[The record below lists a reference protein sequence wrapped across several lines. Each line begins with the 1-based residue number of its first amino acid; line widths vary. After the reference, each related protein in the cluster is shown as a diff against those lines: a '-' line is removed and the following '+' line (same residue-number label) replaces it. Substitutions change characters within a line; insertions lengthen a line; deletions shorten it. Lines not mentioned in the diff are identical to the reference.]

1 MKNYMK
7 ILFSVILAMTL
18 NGCAS
23 ETQIIDTENDSTER
37 VAALEG
43 RDFEQASNSMIQDM
57 LDLGTLSKPN
67 GQP

>member
-1 MKNYMK
+1 MK
-7 ILFSVILAMTL
+7 ILFSVILALTL

-43 RDFEQASNSMIQDM
+43 RDFEH
-57 LDLGTLSKPN
+57 
-67 GQP
+67 